1 MALNIERL
9 KQAKK
14 EQHLSYDD
22 LAKMTGYSKSTIT
35 NIFCGY
41 ISLPRWETIQAL
53 ERALG
58 LAPEWTDEEKALGV
72 GKTAVVLSDQDEY
85 RLTLLAR
92 ADEVLGE
99 DYTKAYLYA
108 LEIAIQQNLSK

>member
-1 MALNIERL
+1 MNIPQL
-9 KQAKK
+9 KSFMREHKITY
-14 EQHLSYDD
+14 EELSH
-22 LAKMTGYSKSTIT
+22 KSGISISTIKK
-35 NIFCGY
+35 IFAG
-41 ISLPRWETIQAL
+41 ISQYPRIDTMEAI